1 MSFQVNS
8 SSFSAHSLILS
19 AMLLYHLKDLIYVL
33 HTKLLYNWISR
44 QFVSMC
50 GCFMYNNV
58 PLNIPTYNFPTLKR
72 TFQVHQHWIFLK
84 HIVIHTYTHM
94 NTNYIERMERRESV
108 TTISTSKTI
117 STTHRIRTISNFV
130 QNLLKN
136 LWWLLLMVRKA
147 LKFKNKSKFHY

>member
-84 HIVIHTYTHM
+84 HIVIHTYTLYTHEYKLYRKDGKAGKRHYDI
-94 NTNYIERMERRESV
+94 NFKDHFDNAQNQNNIEFCSEF
-108 TTISTSKTI
+108 T
-117 STTHRIRTISNFV
+117 
-130 QNLLKN
+130 
-136 LWWLLLMVRKA
+136 
-147 LKFKNKSKFHY
+147 